1 MPRKYIT
8 QITCF
13 KPYILMNKSNGF
25 RVNGTFFEIEV
36 TISKEIVYW
45 YFIIGDF
52 F

>member
-1 MPRKYIT
+1 
-8 QITCF
+8 
-13 KPYILMNKSNGF
+13 MNKSNGF

-52 F
+52 FQVKLSFGIYSSDI